1 MPELPEVQTVV
12 NDLNRKVLGR
22 KLVRVW
28 FDWPRSIKGTTPN
41 RFRREVRNLKI
52 ESITRRAKNIVFLLK
67 NRFLKEY
74 LLLIHLKMTGHI
86 LMGGPA
92 GIKNK
97 HVHFTFFLSGNATMN
112 LSDVRKFAKVV
123 FGPRDKIEKSEHLA
137 HLGPEPLDPA
147 FKLTDFESL
156 LKKQKRKIKQV
167 LMDPKIIAGIGN
179 IYSDEVLWLS
189 KTSPLRPANSI
200 NKHEASALYKAIK
213 KILKGAIRL
222 RGSSTSD
229 FRDTSGLSGR
239 YGAKHQ
245 VYRRLGEPC
254 PRCGKDIKRVR
265 IGGRSAHYC
274 AHCQR

>member
-22 KLVRVW
+22 RLISVW
-28 FDWPRSIKGTTPN
+28 SDWPRSIKGVSPTK
-41 RFRREVRNLKI
+41 FKKEVRNLKI
-52 ESITRRAKNIVFLLK
+52 ERITRRAKNIVFLL
-67 NRFLKEY
+67 RGRTKEFM
-74 LLLIHLKMTGHI
+74 LLIHPKMTGHI

-97 HVHFTFFLSGNATMN
+97 HIHFIFFLSGKVTMN

-137 HLGPEPLDPA
+137 RLGPEPLDPS
-147 FKLTDFESL
+147 FKSTDFEVL
-156 LKKQKRKIKQV
+156 LKGQKRKIKQV
-167 LMDPKIIAGIGN
+167 LMDPKAISGIGN

-189 KTSPLRPANSI
+189 RINPLKPANSI
-200 NKHEASALYKAIK
+200 NGQEASVLYKAIK
-213 KILKGAIRL
+213 KILREAIRL
-222 RGSSTSD
+222 RGSSTSN
-229 FRDTSGLSGR
+229 FRDTSGRLGR
-239 YGAKHQ
+239 YGVKHQ

-274 AHCQR
+274 ANCQR